1 MHILVTNDDGPPKP
15 SVSPYVVSLVRALQK
30 AGHTVSVCLP
40 ASQRSWIGKAHI
52 IGQTVKPTYY
62 RPPAVFDP
70 RREAPENQGSTHS
83 RPSRSPDVE
92 EWVLADGSPASC
104 AQLGIYHFFQERGP
118 VDLVVS
124 GPNYGRNT
132 TAVFGLSSGTMGA
145 ALEATVC
152 LRKAVALSY
161 GFFRDQ
167 HDPHDPVV
175 IDQASAHSVR
185 IIEKLY
191 ELWPADKSVDLYSV
205 NVPLL
210 KGVAESKVLYTEM
223 LQNYWREGHSCF
235 QEVEGSVGDPD
246 EEEEKIREAE
256 GRAPNGGDREADRE
270 DSGMQHRHFKWAPQQ
285 LIDEVNRSIN
295 ESAPGN
301 DGWAVMNGHTRY
313 VPAPSPGLTRQ
324 QPLRSSNAEQP
335 SHSVTPIKANFCQAA
350 THLHGQELIL

>member
-40 ASQRSWIGKAHI
+40 SSQRSWIGKAHI

-62 RPPAVFDP
+62 QPPLVFDP
-70 RREAPENQGSTHS
+70 RRDAPENQGLMRS
-83 RPSRSPDVE
+83 RPSGSPDVE

-104 AQLGIYHFFQERGP
+104 AQLGIYHLFQERGP

-152 LRKAVALSY
+152 LRKAIALSY
-161 GFFRDQ
+161 GFFREQ

-175 IDQASAHSVR
+175 IDKASALSVR

-191 ELWPADKSVDLYSV
+191 ELWPTDKSVDLYSI

-210 KGVAESKVLYTEM
+210 KGVDTNKVLYTEM
-223 LQNYWREGHSCF
+223 LQNYWSEGHSCF
-235 QEVEGSVGDPD
+235 QEVEGSVGDPA
-246 EEEEKIREAE
+246 EEEERIRDAE
-256 GRAPNGGDREADRE
+256 GRPAGAGNANND
-270 DSGMQHRHFKWAPQQ
+270 DSAVRHRHFKWAPQQ

-301 DGWAVMNGHTRY
+301 DGWAVMNGYTRY
-313 VPAPSPGLTRQ
+313 ALHSSPL
-324 QPLRSSNAEQP
+324 
-335 SHSVTPIKANFCQAA
+335 
-350 THLHGQELIL
+350 